1 MMEAMLQHLK
11 MKRTLAAASM
21 EAAAKKAAA
30 DAALAAK
37 KAAQDPA
44 QKAARDGAVWK
55 QVQEPA
61 AHITPAAWCAPEMV
75 GCSDAEINRR
85 SLEGYMV
92 RSKWKTGCLQLSYEE
107 GDKSKGH
114 AGAEKVK
121 PGQKKTNNQR
131 APWKQQSG
139 HKKAT
144 DAFGVIMPWARK
156 AADEAAAAKVTKEA
170 DDLAAKNSEEKKA
183 KHSEWQ

>member
-11 MKRTLAAASM
+11 MKRTLAAAAM
-21 EAAAKKAAA
+21 GAAAKKAAA

-37 KAAQDPA
+37 KAAQDPDL
-44 QKAARDGAVWK
+44 KAARDGAVWK

-107 GDKSKGH
+107 GDKSKGY

-121 PGQKKTNNQR
+121 PGKKE
-131 APWKQQSG
+131 
-139 HKKAT
+139 AT
-144 DAFGVIMPWARK
+144 DALGVMMRWARK
-156 AADEAAAAKVTKEA
+156 AADEAAAAKATKEA
-170 DDLAAKNSEEKKA
+170 DELAAKKAQEKKA
-183 KHSEWQ
+183 KDCEWQ

>member
-37 KAAQDPA
+37 TAAQDPA

-107 GDKSKGH
+107 GDKNKGH

-121 PGQKKTNNQR
+121 PGQNKTKTTSSLETTKRPQEGDR
-131 APWKQQSG
+131 RVRRHHALGKEGCRRSCCGKGYKGSRRSG
-139 HKKAT
+139 CT
-144 DAFGVIMPWARK
+144 EF
-156 AADEAAAAKVTKEA
+156 
-170 DDLAAKNSEEKKA
+170 
-183 KHSEWQ
+183 

>member
-1 MMEAMLQHLK
+1 MFRLSTDEEPVPNICLRVSLSHGSSQHFNRSIAVFLGMMEAMLQHLK
-11 MKRTLAAASM
+11 MKRTLAAAAM
-21 EAAAKKAAA
+21 GAAAKKAAA

-61 AHITPAAWCAPEMV
+61 AHITPATWCAPEMV

-92 RSKWKTGCLQLSYEE
+92 RSKRKTGCLQLSYEE

-121 PGQKKTNNQR
+121 PGEKKTKNQR
-131 APWKQQSG
+131 GRKG
-139 HKKAT
+139 GL
-144 DAFGVIMPWARK
+144 FIMA
-156 AADEAAAAKVTKEA
+156 VH
-170 DDLAAKNSEEKKA
+170 LG
-183 KHSEWQ
+183 